1 MSQNTTEVKGLSQIQ
16 VFKALLKQN
25 VYNIV
30 YLLNHA
36 AHEYDVSKLF
46 YTHTGQLHDFQLKC
60 LSDMNTQNN
69 KEKFCRYLSK
79 TRQKNNCNCRVMS
92 KKIKI

>member
-1 MSQNTTEVKGLSQIQ
+1 
-16 VFKALLKQN
+16 

-46 YTHTGQLHDFQLKC
+46 YAHTGQLREFKLNC
-60 LSDMNTQNN
+60 LSGMNTQNN
-69 KEKFCRYLSK
+69 KEKLCRYL
-79 TRQKNNCNCRVMS
+79 
-92 KKIKI
+92 